1 MQDTIY
7 FRTFPL
13 SKPSPNSVC
22 MEAPMNSNAKRRAR
36 MNSISLGPPAKIQK
50 REDEDTT
57 TTTTALLAT
66 ATRTA
71 TATTPWI
78 CPSSIKASRTRGN
91 NSIQEIIKPIIEE
104 IKPGYQR
111 TDKKDPI
118 SLAVSCAILY
128 IVVQSNNR

>member
-1 MQDTIY
+1 
-7 FRTFPL
+7 
-13 SKPSPNSVC
+13 
-22 MEAPMNSNAKRRAR
+22 

-57 TTTTALLAT
+57 TTTTTALLATATTTRT